1 MGSDDDNRIG
11 PDCGVRTRIQG
22 QVLRR
27 TERRE
32 VAIFL
37 VDGALWVADFIDG
50 RGELIDAAT
59 WIRFNCGS
67 ASIDHAYRR
76 MALESALPL
85 SEELVARIETLLRQ
99 YPDANPVPLLGS
111 LAP

>member
-22 QVLRR
+22 QVLRC

-37 VDGALWVADFIDG
+37 VGGALSVADFIDG

-76 MALESALPL
+76 MALDRRFRCRRSSSQESKRCF
-85 SEELVARIETLLRQ
+85 V
-99 YPDANPVPLLGS
+99 
-111 LAP
+111 

>member
-22 QVLRR
+22 QVLRC

-37 VDGALWVADFIDG
+37 VGGALWVADFIDG

-85 SEELVARIETLLRQ
+85 SEGLVARIETLLRS
-99 YPDANPVPLLGS
+99 DAAQGFTWW
-111 LAP
+111 